1 MAEGEAPKS
10 ETTKAVRS
18 TEAAKKINKIMK
30 DFYARAQA
38 ASQEGRP
45 VAWCMAGIPP
55 EILNAMHVES
65 VFPENFGTVS
75 AATQTAV
82 PFIEKAEGDAFSV
95 DICSYARIGLGF
107 AARLAE
113 LGGKSPPEAARGG
126 MAYPSMF
133 ICPSLAC
140 DPRYKWFHAF
150 KRYLP
155 DVPLH
160 VYDYMTPSDDV
171 DVRDPHVAQHYIEH
185 NLDQLR
191 SLVAFMEKV
200 TGARLDKKALAY
212 ALDKA
217 QEAEHYY
224 YEANQLRKAVP
235 SPMPSQDF
243 FALIAPSMYM
253 RGTQEVVDFFRDLRD
268 EVKDRVEK
276 GIGVIP
282 VEKYRLLWGGI
293 PMWFNMGIFNYFES
307 LGAVFAI
314 ETTYGHGYETHI
326 EVDEKDPVKS
336 LAEWTYWT
344 MVETNSEGPEAE
356 CGTRQADRFMEY
368 IRDYA
373 IDGVVMHT
381 TRSCRAVSIGQQH
394 TRNVLKNYLQVPSML
409 VETDMGDARTYS
421 DAQVKMRIN
430 AFMETLEAV
439 KEGVSLEDA
448 EAAAGA
454 GS

>member
-1 MAEGEAPKS
+1 MAEGEATTS
-10 ETTKAVRS
+10 ETSKAVRS
-18 TEAAKKINKIMK
+18 TEAAKKINKILK
-30 DFYARAQA
+30 DYYARAQA
-38 ASQEGRP
+38 ASQAGRP

-113 LGGKSPPEAARGG
+113 LGGKSPPEAGRGG

-155 DVPLH
+155 YVPLH

-171 DVRDPHVAQHYIEH
+171 DVSDPHVAQHYIEH

-307 LGAVFAI
+307 LAAVFAI
-314 ETTYGHGYETHI
+314 ETSYGHGNRHEI
-326 EVDEKDPVKS
+326 DINRDDPLEALVRRN
-336 LAEWTYWT
+336 YWQ
-344 MVETNSEGPEAE
+344 MVENRVESEEVE
-356 CGTRQADRFMEY
+356 CGSSQADKFLEY
-368 IRDYA
+368 VRDY
-373 IDGVVMHT
+373 
-381 TRSCRAVSIGQQH
+381 S
-394 TRNVLKNYLQVPSML
+394 
-409 VETDMGDARTYS
+409 
-421 DAQVKMRIN
+421 
-430 AFMETLEAV
+430 
-439 KEGVSLEDA
+439 
-448 EAAAGA
+448 
-454 GS
+454 